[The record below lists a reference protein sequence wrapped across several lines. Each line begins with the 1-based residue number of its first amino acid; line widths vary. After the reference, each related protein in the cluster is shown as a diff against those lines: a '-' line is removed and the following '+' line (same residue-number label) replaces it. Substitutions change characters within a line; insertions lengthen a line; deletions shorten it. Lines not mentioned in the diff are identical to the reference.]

1 MDAAQTIRDAV
12 SRVTDLRQAAESS
25 PPLQAAILAVKRF
38 QARRFALTYADLLK
52 STVYQGAARFFL
64 EELYGDRDYSERDAQ
79 FARIAGALQR
89 IFPDQAVA
97 TAVSLASVHA
107 LTEEIDHEMGRAW
120 LAQSFAACP
129 AESLRYVKA
138 WKQVGRAADRNLQL
152 KSILALGRD
161 LDRLTRTN
169 GLRMMLK
176 LMRRPARTAGLSDL
190 QEFLE
195 SGFDT
200 FAQMSRIGGET
211 EKFLL
216 MIQQRE
222 TSLMEELFLVEDDVV
237 AARFAGLQL

>member
-12 SRVTDLRQAAESS
+12 SRVTDLRQAAESN

-64 EELYGDRDYSERDAQ
+64 EELYGDRDYSERDVQ
-79 FARIAGALQR
+79 FVRIAGALQK
-89 IFPDQAVA
+89 IVPDQAVA

-120 LAQSFAACP
+120 LAQSSAACP

-200 FAQMSRIGGET
+200 FAQMSRLGDET
-211 EKFLL
+211 GKFLL
-216 MIQQRE
+216 MIQHRE
-222 TSLMEELFLVEDDVV
+222 TSLMEELFSLEGDVV
-237 AARFAGLQL
+237 AARFVGL